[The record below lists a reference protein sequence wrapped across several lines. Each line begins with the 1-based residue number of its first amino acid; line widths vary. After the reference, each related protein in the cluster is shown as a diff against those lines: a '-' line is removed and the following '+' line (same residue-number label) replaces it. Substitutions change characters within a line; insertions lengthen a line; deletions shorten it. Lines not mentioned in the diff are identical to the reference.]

1 MLTDAGAVAGSQLL
15 LDGGRVAGSQLLL
28 DNGPSTVQ
36 SFQVNAA
43 VSKGMREY

>member
-1 MLTDAGAVAGSQLL
+1 VLTDAGA
-15 LDGGRVAGSQLLL
+15 VAGSQLLL

-43 VSKGMREY
+43 VSKGIREY